1 MAEIAVVRV
10 DSRLIHG
17 QVLTRFVNAV
27 NANRIIIIDSEL
39 ANDPYLVSI
48 FKMSTPPGTGLE
60 VYDAAE
66 AADIYRQDCF
76 GEGRVIVL
84 FKNLEQVQQA
94 YANGFTFKQLQLAGL
109 GSGPG
114 RKLIH
119 RTVSVTEQGAQ
130 TLKMLC
136 DNGVEVYF
144 QSLPDEQP
152 EDAFSALAE
161 QFPEL
166 F

>member
-17 QVLTRFVNAV
+17 QVLTRWVSAV
-27 NANRIIIIDSEL
+27 AADRVIIIDSEL

-48 FKMSTPPGTGLE
+48 FKMSTPPGTELQ
-60 VYDAAE
+60 VYDADE
-66 AADIYRQDCF
+66 AAGLYQNDGL
-76 GEGRVIVL
+76 GEGNAIVL
-84 FKNLEQVQQA
+84 FKNLEQVNEA
-94 YANGFTFKQLQLAGL
+94 YEAGFAFPKLQLAGL

-114 RKLIH
+114 RKLVH
-119 RTVSVTEQGAQ
+119 RTVSVTEEGAL
-130 TLKMLC
+130 TLKMLREK
-136 DNGVEVYF
+136 GVEVYF
-144 QSLPDEQP
+144 QTLPDEEP
-152 EDAFSALAE
+152 EDAFAALEE